1 MFFILPRPYIC
12 FVYKKTPHY
21 KVCPGCKKTFFSM
34 YIFSNLVALAIKT
47 FFTMCI
53 FLMLHWIQT
62 YAKNCNSVYA
72 KKTVNL

>member
-1 MFFILPRPYIC
+1 
-12 FVYKKTPHY
+12 
-21 KVCPGCKKTFFSM
+21 M

-47 FFTMCI
+47 FFAMYI
-53 FLMLHWIQT
+53 LLMLHWIQT